1 MITANY
7 VINFSLFI
15 NMKDVKLQKIINKT
29 FDKVKNNNGGN
40 VASYIPEL
48 AKADPKLFGI
58 AFVSCDGE
66 VYEAGNANKSVPIES
81 ISKLFT
87 LARAVDKL
95 GGKEVSK
102 KIGHSGSWLP
112 FNSVLA
118 ADLSPTHTINPFVN
132 QGAMATTSLLYS
144 KDKAKFKQQVLGNL
158 DEFAGKKLA
167 FNNAVYKSEMKSNSK
182 NMALAYLL
190 HSHDRFYGDV
200 QDSVD
205 VYTQQCS
212 KNVSAKDLA
221 TMACVFAK
229 GGIHPFNGKKVISND
244 TANYVMRA
252 MHRSGLYEY
261 SGTWA
266 AEVGCVSAKSGVAG
280 GIIIMLKG
288 IGGLAIVSPPL
299 DKNGNSVRG
308 ISAGKII
315 TKHIYKLKD
324 ARENSAPRQST
335 SKPPQH
341 AKHQRAKHQHAKT
354 PQHANPQKKQK
365 NNPESKSKHTLIY
378 I

>member
-1 MITANY
+1 MITTNY

-15 NMKDVKLQKIINKT
+15 NMKDVKIQKIINKT

-144 KDKAKFKQQVLGNL
+144 KDKAKFKKHVLGNL

-315 TKHIYKLKD
+315 TKDIYKLKD
-324 ARENSAPRQST
+324 AREKFCPST
-335 SKPPQH
+335 KHLKTSSTRKASTRKASTRKASTRKASKK
-341 AKHQRAKHQHAKT
+341 A
-354 PQHANPQKKQK
+354 KKQPRK
-365 NNPESKSKHTLIY
+365 QK
-378 I
+378 

>member
-1 MITANY
+1 
-7 VINFSLFI
+7 
-15 NMKDVKLQKIINKT
+15 MKDNKIENLINKT
-29 FDKVKNNNGGN
+29 YNKIKNNNGGN

-66 VYEAGNANKSVPIES
+66 IYESGKANTSIPIES

-87 LARAVDKL
+87 LARAVDNL
-95 GGKEVSK
+95 GGANVSK

-144 KDKAKFKQQVLGNL
+144 KDKKKFEKHVLGNL
-158 DEFAGKKLA
+158 DEFAGKKLT
-167 FNNAVYKSEMKSNSK
+167 FNNAVYKSESKTNSK

-190 HSHDRFYGDV
+190 HSYDRFYGDV
-200 QDSVD
+200 PDSVD
-205 VYTQQCS
+205 VYTKQCS

-229 GGIHPFNGKKVISND
+229 GGIHPFNGKKIISND
-244 TANYVMRA
+244 TANYVIRA

-261 SGTWA
+261 SGKWA
-266 AEVGCVSAKSGVAG
+266 SEVGYVAAKSGVAG
-280 GIIIMLKG
+280 GIIIILKG

-308 ISAGKII
+308 IKSGKII
-315 TKHIYKLKD
+315 TKGIYKLKD
-324 ARENSAPRQST
+324 TREKFCNSN
-335 SKPPQH
+335 K
-341 AKHQRAKHQHAKT
+341 KT
-354 PQHANPQKKQK
+354 VNKEKKQNK
-365 NNPESKSKHTLIY
+365 KTRKRKK
-378 I
+378 

>member
-1 MITANY
+1 
-7 VINFSLFI
+7 
-15 NMKDVKLQKIINKT
+15 
-29 FDKVKNNNGGN
+29 
-40 VASYIPEL
+40 
-48 AKADPKLFGI
+48 
-58 AFVSCDGE
+58 
-66 VYEAGNANKSVPIES
+66 
-81 ISKLFT
+81 
-87 LARAVDKL
+87 
-95 GGKEVSK
+95 
-102 KIGHSGSWLP
+102 
-112 FNSVLA
+112 
-118 ADLSPTHTINPFVN
+118 
-132 QGAMATTSLLYS
+132 
-144 KDKAKFKQQVLGNL
+144 
-158 DEFAGKKLA
+158 
-167 FNNAVYKSEMKSNSK
+167 
-182 NMALAYLL
+182 MALAYLL

-315 TKHIYKLKD
+315 TNGIYKIKD
-324 ARENSAPRQST
+324 AREKFCPS
-335 SKPPQH
+335 
-341 AKHQRAKHQHAKT
+341 
-354 PQHANPQKKQK
+354 KKQIKISTTRKSSTHK
-365 NNPESKSKHTLIY
+365 NTSTRKASKKAKKQTRKQK
-378 I
+378 

>member
-132 QGAMATTSLLYS
+132 QGAIATTSLLYS

-324 ARENSAPRQST
+324 AREKFCPSTKHLKTSSTRKASTRKASTRKASTRKNSST
-335 SKPPQH
+335 RKPSKK
-341 AKHQRAKHQHAKT
+341 A
-354 PQHANPQKKQK
+354 KKQPRK
-365 NNPESKSKHTLIY
+365 QK
-378 I
+378 

>member
-1 MITANY
+1 MITTNY
-7 VINFSLFI
+7 VINFSLVI
-15 NMKDVKLQKIINKT
+15 NMKDVKIQNIINKT

-66 VYEAGNANKSVPIES
+66 VYEAGNSNKSVPIES

-144 KDKAKFKQQVLGNL
+144 KDKAKFKKHVLGNL

-315 TKHIYKLKD
+315 TKDIYKLKD
-324 ARENSAPRQST
+324 AREKFCPST
-335 SKPPQH
+335 KHLKTSSTRKASTRKASTRKASTRKASTRKASKK
-341 AKHQRAKHQHAKT
+341 A
-354 PQHANPQKKQK
+354 KKQTRK
-365 NNPESKSKHTLIY
+365 QK
-378 I
+378 